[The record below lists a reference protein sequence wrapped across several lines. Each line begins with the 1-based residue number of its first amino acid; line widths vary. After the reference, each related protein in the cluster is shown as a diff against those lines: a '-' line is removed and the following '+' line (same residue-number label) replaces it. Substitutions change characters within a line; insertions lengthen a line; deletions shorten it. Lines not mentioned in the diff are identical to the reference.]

1 MSLASVMSGKAFKT
15 PEHRR
20 TYQKVRRESRWA
32 GNERWQ
38 PISKEHGADM
48 LLALTVYRE
57 KLRKPGQRWGA
68 EGTISS
74 GAIELYRL
82 MINMAVR
89 GRGRLEPSV
98 AWLAERLNVPAKVI
112 HAWKAQL
119 KDHGFLSWQRRYVE
133 SGLAGRRGPQV
144 KQISNAYSLAT
155 PAKAWEAISKIVR
168 RRANKARTAASPAGG
183 NVPRTA
189 KVQRLAAQQA
199 AGKARYMDA
208 LETLGIHVALDSAQ
222 NDPADLEGT

>member
-1 MSLASVMSGKAFKT
+1 MSVTSVMPGKSFKT

-38 PISKEHGADM
+38 SISKEHGADM

-82 MINMAVR
+82 MINIAVR

-98 AWLAERLNVPAKVI
+98 AWLAEKLNVPAKVI

-119 KDHGFLSWQRRYVE
+119 KDHGFLKWQRRYVE
-133 SGLAGRRGPQV
+133 SGLSGRRGPQV
-144 KQISNAYSLAT
+144 KQISNAYALST
-155 PAKAWEAISKIVR
+155 PAKAWDAISKIVR
-168 RRANKARTAASPAGG
+168 RRANKARTAASPVCGL
-183 NVPRTA
+183 VPQTA
-189 KVQRLAAQQA
+189 KAQRLAAQQQ

-208 LETLGIHVALDSAQ
+208 LDTLGINVALDSAQ
-222 NDPADLEGT
+222 KDRSDLEGT